1 MPEGGNGR
9 GQADLFRGPGQAVR
23 TPDSRDN
30 ARLDQRLGDLLDEE
44 GVATRALLDALG
56 ESVERR
62 VGAEQVGQQLL
73 DRLWAERQERKLLV
87 IGPLHPLRVVL
98 GAEVKEQQTAVPGC
112 GVDHVLEECLARAV

>member
-1 MPEGGNGR
+1 
-9 GQADLFRGPGQAVR
+9 
-23 TPDSRDN
+23 
-30 ARLDQRLGDLLDEE
+30 
-44 GVATRALLDALG
+44 
-56 ESVERR
+56 ERR

-112 GVDHVLEECLARAV
+112 GVDHVLEECLARAVEPVQILEEEDGRLAGTAGTRKPADDLEELTLPRLRLHGWHRQLRIRHAEEIE